1 MTVNEN
7 DPKVA
12 LTHEQRESLAGTLDV
27 FAEALRERREL
38 RAGDFRD
45 IIAEV
50 RHFQQ
55 SPTPNYPS
63 DRSRMV
69 YVQEIRITAST
80 QIAGNDAPTRDDV
93 VKRYPKSVREQFP
106 GRAAYLVR
114 PIPEGKLPAFIFMV
128 ALVCYQPTSDTTADL
143 FELVL
148 SWSSDDLDSS
158 LPELIE
164 REIRDIEWDWMAR
177 SRDGE
182 HQQTSHET
190 RLLLLQMPQTRR
202 DPHRRERQPGKRMDM
217 ALPP

>member
-7 DPKVA
+7 NPKVA
-12 LTHEQRESLAGTLDV
+12 LTNEQRETLAGTLDI

-38 RAGDFRD
+38 RAADFRD

-55 SPTPNYPS
+55 SPAPSQPGPDDPS

-80 QIAGNDAPTRDDV
+80 QIAGSKGANRTDAIE
-93 VKRYPKSVREQFP
+93 RYPKTVREQFP
-106 GRAAYLVR
+106 GRAVYRVR
-114 PIPEGKLPAFIFMV
+114 PIPEGQLPAFIFMV
-128 ALVCYQPTSDTTADL
+128 ALVCYQPTSDTTADV
-143 FELVL
+143 FELIV
-148 SWSSDDLDSS
+148 SWSSDDLDSN

-177 SRDGE
+177 SKGRSTAD
-182 HQQTSHET
+182 
-190 RLLLLQMPQTRR
+190 
-202 DPHRRERQPGKRMDM
+202 QP
-217 ALPP
+217 